1 MNRRWVFKILSVSSL
16 SLGIPQ
22 FLKASGNLEVEKD
35 KHSGSFSLDG
45 NVLRF
50 IHPDIQEA
58 FAVTM
63 IADTH
68 LFRDDARGEAYKQYS
83 ARMARAYNETRHFQ
97 TGETINPEIGFEG
110 ALAAAVENKSS
121 LIALVG
127 DIFSFPSEAAIEWV
141 EEKMNSSGI
150 PYLYTAGNHD
160 WHYEGMEGTSD
171 ELRETWISKR
181 LSRFYQ
187 GRNPM
192 MQMAEVH
199 GVKFIFID
207 NSTYEIN
214 QEQLDFLNLSLA
226 DGSPAVLMV
235 HIPLYA
241 PGRSVWF
248 GCGHPDWNAANDTNF
263 KLERRL
269 PWREEGHTRTTL
281 DFYNTVF
288 ESKNILGVLAGH
300 IHNQSVDIIN
310 GIPQI
315 VTESNA
321 EGGFLQVRFGP
332 MS

>member
-22 FLKASGNLEVEKD
+22 FLKASGVEE
-35 KHSGSFSLDG
+35 SEGVSNRGSFSLDG
-45 NVLRF
+45 HVLRF
-50 IHPDIQEA
+50 THPKIREA
-58 FAVTM
+58 FSVTM

-68 LFRDDARGEAYKQYS
+68 LFRDDSRGESFKQFS
-83 ARMARAYNETRHFQ
+83 GRMAKAYNQTRHFL
-97 TGETINPEIGFEG
+97 TGETITPEIGFEG
-110 ALAAAVENKSS
+110 ALAAAVEHKSS

-141 EEKMNSSGI
+141 AEKMEACGI
-150 PYLYTAGNHD
+150 PYVYTAGNHD
-160 WHYEGMEGTSD
+160 WHYEGMKGTANQ
-171 ELRETWISKR
+171 LRETWISKR

-192 MQMAEVH
+192 MQVAEVH
-199 GVKFIFID
+199 GVKFISID

-214 QEQLDFLNLSLA
+214 PVQLNFLNLCLA
-226 DGSPAVLMV
+226 DRKPAVLLV

-241 PGRSVWF
+241 PGRNVWF

-263 KLERRL
+263 ELERRL

-288 ESKNILGVLAGH
+288 ESKNSIGILAGH

-315 VTESNA
+315 VAESNA
-321 EGGFLQVRFGP
+321 EGGFLQVHFGP

>member
-1 MNRRWVFKILSVSSL
+1 MNRRWAFKLMSVSSL
-16 SLGIPQ
+16 FLGLPQ
-22 FLKASGNLEVEKD
+22 ILKASGNTKASAVNNRA
-35 KHSGSFSLDG
+35 SFSLDG
-45 NVLRF
+45 PNLRF
-50 IHPDIQEA
+50 THPEIREA
-58 FAVTM
+58 FSVTM

-68 LFRDDARGEAYKQYS
+68 LFRDDARGEAYRQYS
-83 ARMARAYNETRHFQ
+83 GRMARAYNETKHFL
-97 TGETINPEIGFEG
+97 TGEAINPEIGFER
-110 ALAAAVENKSS
+110 ALLKAKQENSS

-141 EEKMNSSGI
+141 EEKMNSCGI
-150 PYLYTAGNHD
+150 PYVYTSGNHD

-171 ELRETWISKR
+171 ELRETWINKR
-181 LSRFYQ
+181 LSRFYK

-192 MQMAEVH
+192 MQSIDLD
-199 GVKFIFID
+199 GVKFVFID

-214 QEQLDFLNLSLA
+214 EPQLDFLKDCLA
-226 DGSPAVLMV
+226 EDKPVVLMV

-241 PGRSVWF
+241 PGRRVWF

-263 KLERRL
+263 ELERRL
-269 PWREEGHTRTTL
+269 PWREEGHTQTTL

-321 EGGFLQVRFGP
+321 EGGYLQVQFEP
-332 MS
+332 TL